1 MLSNGVRVI
10 LILGLVSLLGDFVY
24 EGGRSVLPDYMRQ
37 LGMNAFT
44 VGAALGVAELAGWAA
59 RPLGGLLA
67 DKTGKY
73 SLIVKTGYA
82 GLIVIPLMGFVPVW
96 WLLVILAFLE
106 RVFRGMRIPARDAML
121 ARMRGYVKVGK
132 AFGLHELLDQV
143 GATGGTLLAIAVLSF
158 LPTPYVYMSLTI
170 PYILLLLTLNFVPS
184 HIEKARETSELK
196 PTRGVV
202 VFSLAAALN
211 TAGLLPVPL
220 LLYMISVTAGSGS
233 WLIPAAYTLAMVV
246 DAVAGLFLGMFFD
259 RWGLKVVALVIPL
272 SVLPTVF
279 IYSDI
284 SLLMVS
290 AFLLGVV
297 IGAQESI
304 FRAMVAELAQDNGL
318 GSAYASY
325 GLAFGVGAAVA
336 GAVYGYMIQTSMSIS
351 ELVLYAVAMQAGSAA
366 LLFKTAELRK

>member
-1 MLSNGVRVI
+1 MVSTGVRVI
-10 LILGLVSLLGDFVY
+10 LIIGIVSLLGDFVY

-37 LGMNAFT
+37 LGMDAFT

-59 RPLGGLLA
+59 RPVGGLLA

-73 SLIVKTGYA
+73 SLIVKMGYA
-82 GLIVIPLMGFVPVW
+82 GLIVIPLMGLVSVW

-106 RVFRGMRIPARDAML
+106 RVFRGMRVPARDAML
-121 ARMRGYVKVGK
+121 VRMRGDVKVGK

-143 GATGGTLLAIAVLSF
+143 GAGGGPLLAIAVLSI

-170 PYILLLLTLNFVPS
+170 PYILLLFTLMFVPS
-184 HIEKARETSELK
+184 HVEKAHETSELK
-196 PTRGVV
+196 PARSVA
-202 VFSLAAALN
+202 VFSLAAAFN

-220 LLYMISVTAGSGS
+220 LLYMISLTAGSGS
-233 WLIPAAYTLAMVV
+233 WLIPAAYTVAMVV

-279 IYSDI
+279 IYSDVA
-284 SLLMVS
+284 LLMVS

-304 FRAMVAELAQDNGL
+304 FRAMVAELAHANGL
-318 GSAYASY
+318 GSAYALY

-336 GAVYGYMIQTSMSIS
+336 GTVFGYMIQTGRSVLEI
-351 ELVLYAVAMQAGSAA
+351 VLYAAAMQAGSAIF
-366 LLFKTAELRK
+366 LFKTAKLRK

>member
-1 MLSNGVRVI
+1 MLSTGVRVI

-37 LGMNAFT
+37 LVMNAFT

-121 ARMRGYVKVGK
+121 ARMRGDVKVGK

-143 GATGGTLLAIAVLSF
+143 GATGGPLLAIAVLSF

-170 PYILLLLTLNFVPS
+170 PYILLLFTLTFVPS
-184 HIEKARETSELK
+184 HVEKARETSELK

-246 DAVAGLFLGMFFD
+246 DGVAGLFLGMFFD

-279 IYSDI
+279 IYSDM

>member
-1 MLSNGVRVI
+1 
-10 LILGLVSLLGDFVY
+10 
-24 EGGRSVLPDYMRQ
+24 
-37 LGMNAFT
+37 
-44 VGAALGVAELAGWAA
+44 
-59 RPLGGLLA
+59 
-67 DKTGKY
+67 
-73 SLIVKTGYA
+73 
-82 GLIVIPLMGFVPVW
+82 
-96 WLLVILAFLE
+96 
-106 RVFRGMRIPARDAML
+106 
-121 ARMRGYVKVGK
+121 
-132 AFGLHELLDQV
+132 
-143 GATGGTLLAIAVLSF
+143 
-158 LPTPYVYMSLTI
+158 
-170 PYILLLLTLNFVPS
+170 
-184 HIEKARETSELK
+184 
-196 PTRGVV
+196 
-202 VFSLAAALN
+202 
-211 TAGLLPVPL
+211 
-220 LLYMISVTAGSGS
+220 
-233 WLIPAAYTLAMVV
+233 
-246 DAVAGLFLGMFFD
+246 D

-279 IYSDI
+279 IYSDM